1 MRLCDRDILA
11 AFAQGRIKVDPRPD
25 DNAISGVSVDLRLG
39 RRFRNFSSHGIPFID
54 LSGSRAEVDAAIE
67 QVMSDEIIIDDGQAF
82 FLHPGELALGITLES
97 VTLPDD
103 IVGWLDGRSS
113 LARLGLMVHVTA
125 HRIDPGWSG
134 NIVLEFFNSGKLPLA
149 LRPGMGI
156 GAISFEPMSGVADRP
171 YRKRSDAK
179 YRDQSGP
186 IASRISADNHNPQT
200 NKGPSAA
207 VNKKLQNTD

>member
-1 MRLCDRDILA
+1 MRLCDRDIVLA
-11 AFAQGRIKVDPRPD
+11 LDQQRIRVEPRPGELS
-25 DNAISGVSVDLRLG
+25 ISGVSVDLRLG
-39 RRFRNFSSHGIPFID
+39 NRFRTFSSHTTPYID
-54 LSGSRAEVDAAIE
+54 LSGSRAEVDFAID
-67 QVMSDEIIIDDGQAF
+67 QVMSDEILIEGQDAF

-156 GAISFEPMSGVADRP
+156 GAISFETMSAPAERP
-171 YRKRSDAK
+171 YQKRSNAK

-186 IASRISADNHNPQT
+186 IASRISEDKQKN
-200 NKGPSAA
+200 
-207 VNKKLQNTD
+207 